1 MKKLIQLFL
10 VISFIAINLN
20 LYANNITISVNKNWS
35 TINTGSGPGGQPNSS
50 DAVTVSAGAT
60 LTVDVANA
68 SCASVQL
75 GVADFGFGGTLTF
88 NANSLLTV
96 SGAVTLGVNI
106 SLFGTGSITMTS
118 GGILK
123 IGGSFTAPKIGTF
136 TPGAGTIEY
145 NGASQTVLSSAA
157 LGNIAY
163 NNLTL
168 SGSGSKTTTGATVN
182 GILSMQ
188 GTATTTGT
196 VASYGAA
203 ATLEYK
209 GSATQTSGTEFPAT
223 WSGTGGVIINN
234 ANGVTLS
241 ASKTINNTLTM
252 TLGNLFLGAN
262 TLTAGSIINV
272 SPSSSKM
279 IVLDDGT
286 NFGTL
291 KLKTPTNTTYTYSI
305 GDTRGTADYTPLV
318 FNLTSGANSSAFV
331 SVSMKNI
338 KNTNNTSPVI
348 YLNRTWNL
356 SQTSL
361 TSSTY
366 SITFNYVVGDI
377 SVPASESSLYFGE
390 FNGTWTILGP
400 TVPATHSFTKA
411 GLTIF
416 SDFTGGEQGLLP
428 VELSSFSS
436 SVNANNVKL
445 TWITASES
453 NNQGFEIY
461 RRSEQTNWMKIG
473 FVSGSGTVNTP
484 KTYSYNDNGLSA
496 GKYSYELKQIDFNG
510 NFEFFVMSGITD
522 IGTPKKF
529 EVSQN
534 YPNPFNPV
542 TKIDYQLP
550 DAGKIKLVIYDLL
563 GREVKNLVSEVKPAG
578 FYSAEFDATSFASG
592 IYIYRLSFE
601 SSNNNFII
609 TKRMSLIK

>member
-241 ASKTINNTLTM
+241 ASKTINNTLIM

-262 TLTAGSIINV
+262 TLTTGSIINV